1 MLHTAEPAPAMLP
14 PDPMSVASFIKSR
27 RAGVGL
33 TQQALSDQTGIS
45 PSTLKRYE
53 GGKATPTLGHAA
65 KLARTL
71 RFNPAELFSEVLAE
85 VEGVSPDEAFPTDDE
100 MPDNLGE
107 AVEAVRA
114 LETFAKERGLK
125 ATRIG
130 GAIRRAEK
138 ALADVATVDDL
149 FTVAEVVGVQVEPPT
164 GLDDDPAND
173 DQAGAEDH
181 ELDDEEDGAARSDM
195 AARGSVIAQIVAAA
209 LYADGL
215 ATLDAKALEALA
227 YDVADRQGTR
237 FLIFTYGV
245 PLPELGED
253 ESGYEARAR
262 RDLAPMLVKLV
273 IDRRPVPAPLSPP
286 EKPKAGKRKAK
297 PDA

>member
-1 MLHTAEPAPAMLP
+1 
-14 PDPMSVASFIKSR
+14 MSVASFIKSR

-71 RFNPAELFSEVLAE
+71 RFNPSELFSEVLAE
-85 VEGVSPDEAFPTDDE
+85 VEGVSPDEAFPTDSD
-100 MPDNLGE
+100 MPDNLAE

-114 LETFAKERGLK
+114 LEIFAQERGLK
-125 ATRIG
+125 APRIG

-138 ALADVATVDDL
+138 ALADVPTVDDL
-149 FTVAEVVGVQVEPPT
+149 FTVADVVGAQVEPPT

-173 DQAGAEDH
+173 DQAGAEDG
-181 ELDDEEDGAARSDM
+181 EQDDQDDAAARSDM
-195 AARGSVIAQIVAAA
+195 TIRGSLIAQIVAAA

-245 PLPELGED
+245 PLPDFAED
-253 ESGYEARAR
+253 GSDYEVRAR

-273 IDRRPVPAPLSPP
+273 ADRRPVPAPLNRA
-286 EKPKAGKRKAK
+286 EKPKTGKRKAK
-297 PDA
+297 PEA